1 MSRMVEG
8 STLVGSLSRMTR
20 SAALPANDYTGEILA
35 ALPSGIGRHHP
46 SRGLDG
52 CFLRRVQHVTAM
64 VHGPRDRVLDHPQR
78 ANRDD
83 IPVGV

>member
-1 MSRMVEG
+1 MLES
-8 STLVGSLSRMTR
+8 
-20 SAALPANDYTGEILA
+20 
-35 ALPSGIGRHHP
+35 
-46 SRGLDG
+46 
-52 CFLRRVQHVTAM
+52 AM

>member
-1 MSRMVEG
+1 METELRYFSYAVAFSDG
-8 STLVGSLSRMTR
+8 K
-20 SAALPANDYTGEILA
+20 PD
-35 ALPSGIGRHHP
+35 
-46 SRGLDG
+46 LDG

-83 IPVGV
+83 IPVGVLRWPQTALQRGSGAMYAYGSRQPSSRRA